1 MERMP
6 QTFANHAKF
15 DPLYHFLLS
24 PLALVL
30 LIGAIGAA
38 VNEGTGEAWW
48 RVGVAVA
55 LLLIVAKL
63 RLYGL
68 RVQDRVIRLE
78 ERLRLHAVLP
88 EPLRG
93 RIAELTPGMLIALR
107 FASDEE
113 LPALVERVLRE
124 KPPAK
129 EIKRAIRNWRP
140 DYFRI

>member
-15 DPLYHFLLS
+15 DPLYHFVLS
-24 PLALVL
+24 PLVLVL
-30 LIGAIGAA
+30 LIGAIWAA

-55 LLLIVAKL
+55 LFLIVAKL

-78 ERLRLHAVLP
+78 ERLRLRSVLP
-88 EPLRG
+88 EPLRH
-93 RIAELTPGMLIALR
+93 RILDLTPADLIALR

-124 KPPAK
+124 KPSAK
-129 EIKRAIRNWRP
+129 EIKQAIRNWRP

>member
-15 DPLYHFLLS
+15 DPLYHFVLS
-24 PLALVL
+24 PLVLVL
-30 LIGAIGAA
+30 LIGAIWAA

-48 RVGVAVA
+48 RVGVGVA
-55 LLLIVAKL
+55 LFLIVAKL

-78 ERLRLHAVLP
+78 ERLRLQSVLP
-88 EPLRG
+88 ETLRN
-93 RIAELTPGMLIALR
+93 RVLELTPADLIALR
-107 FASDEE
+107 FASDED
-113 LPALVERVLRE
+113 LPALVERVLRD
-124 KPPAK
+124 KPAAK
-129 EIKRAIRNWRP
+129 EIKQAIRNWRP

>member
-6 QTFANHAKF
+6 QTFENHGKF
-15 DPLYHFLLS
+15 DPPYHFVLS
-24 PLALVL
+24 PLVLVL
-30 LIGAIGAA
+30 LAGAIWAA

-48 RVGVAVA
+48 RAGVATA
-55 LLLIVAKL
+55 LFLIVAKL

-78 ERLRLHAVLP
+78 ERLRLQAVLP
-88 EPLRG
+88 ESLRN
-93 RIAELTPGMLIALR
+93 RVMDLTPGNLIALR

-113 LPALVERVLRE
+113 LPSLVERILRD
-124 KPPAK
+124 KPEAK
-129 EIKRAIRNWRP
+129 EIKKSIRNWRP